1 MAEMKTAVF
10 RQITNGWVVTYYIP
24 GTVGSQTV
32 PFVPNQEYEVY
43 FNDIAG
49 ATAASA
55 VVLA

>member
-1 MAEMKTAVF
+1 MKTAVF